1 MKLFGGAGF
10 AETIGVS
17 EEKVNKTIGT
27 YNNQSKNAM
36 ESLTEQLN
44 KVLKS
49 ITDNWGTEDAVTYV
63 TNTLVVEF
71 QKLGESISRNI
82 KSIGDVIKK
91 TAESQAAATNN
102 TISVDEP
109 ILPELGGLVNNVA
122 AVLDNGY
129 IGAYNVLEAEVTEAM
144 TKLEETFNKKMETL
158 REEISEDSSK
168 AFTSENHSAV
178 SIALDGYISALKTML
193 ASSLAKVKESLI
205 ESTGNVTVVEKQIQ
219 TDSATSISSAPQA

>member
-1 MKLFGGAGF
+1 MKLIGGAGF

-36 ESLTEQLN
+36 DTLTEQLN
-44 KVLKS
+44 KVIKS

-63 TNTLVVEF
+63 TNELIPQL
-71 QKLGESISRNI
+71 QKLGDSISQNI
-82 KSIGDVIKK
+82 KNIGTTIKT
-91 TAESQAAATNN
+91 TAEAQAAATNN
-102 TISVDEP
+102 SISVDEP
-109 ILPELGGLVNNVA
+109 ILPELGGLINNVA

-129 IGAYNVLEAEVTEAM
+129 IGAYNVLEAEVAEAM
-144 TKLEETFNKKMETL
+144 VKLEEAFDKKMETL
-158 REEISEDSSK
+158 REEVAEDSAK

-178 SIALDGYISALKTML
+178 SIALDGYISALKSII
-193 ASSLAKVKESLI
+193 ASSLTKVKETLN
-205 ESTGNVTVVEKQIQ
+205 ESTANVTVVEKQIQ